1 MTSSLGDALSKL
13 LGGDASPLAD
23 GDTTAPAGGRSGGKG
38 SPGSAG
44 AVPAL
49 DGLTGVRAEVTEI
62 LLRVLGE
69 DAPEEA
75 PAVDSTLRK
84 DLGMD
89 RLSVVEFV
97 VRTEEETGVLI
108 EDGDAA
114 KFRTLGDVIDYVD
127 AARGE

>member
-23 GDTTAPAGGRSGGKG
+23 GDTTEPAGDRPGGTGSSGT
-38 SPGSAG
+38 AG
-44 AVPAL
+44 AAKAL
-49 DGLTGVRAEVTEI
+49 DGLTGVRAEVTGI

-89 RLSVVEFV
+89 RLAVVEFV

-108 EDGDAA
+108 KDDDAA

-127 AARGE
+127 DARGE